1 MTWKLPWKRMI
12 FQFAMLNYQ
21 RVNPIT
27 SHKKTHKDPIKIPLS
42 KHLPWLMELTQ
53 LPCRKSP
60 GRQDASGLMRSTLA
74 SVFEGGRDSRTDGWH
89 GCYGN
94 FAINKAILHIYIYIH
109 IYVYIYM
116 YVYTWIYTHVIYC
129 WLCSGELATNP
140 QWVNQLFL
148 WSIFTIAMW
157 VSNRGHVNVG
167 LWSPWT
173 SSFYP

>member
-1 MTWKLPWKRMI
+1 MTWNLPLKRMI

-116 YVYTWIYTHVIYC
+116 YVYIHVYVYNCIMAKNMSLFIRMEFNLILHFSVINILG
-129 WLCSGELATNP
+129 WLWTGGSAQNP
-140 QWVNQLFL
+140 
-148 WSIFTIAMW
+148 I
-157 VSNRGHVNVG
+157 
-167 LWSPWT
+167 PD
-173 SSFYP
+173 